1 MAQSTSTYDF
11 HLGLGTSQPDERGL
25 WLNTTIGA
33 SLIPKDR
40 QGWTGAFQVERLQE
54 FGGKDDNG
62 DLNDIIS
69 LISLM
74 GGYQWR
80 LGLNGG
86 RTLAMVRL
94 QSGFGFSVIRDN
106 YKDTFDGRRISEPE
120 ESMAIPL
127 QMTWIFPWIKGWHW
141 GFIINANFN
150 DNVNTVGTM
159 MTVSYMVDYEEEE
172 AAPEEKRRKKSR
184 RRRR

>member
-11 HLGLGTSQPDERGL
+11 HFGLGSSQPDGRGL

-33 SLIPKDR
+33 NLIPKDR
-40 QGWTGAFQVERLQE
+40 QGWTGSFQIERLQE
-54 FGGKDDNG
+54 FGGKDDGG

-80 LGLNGG
+80 LGLNGDQ
-86 RTLAMVRL
+86 TLAMVRL
-94 QSGFGFSVIRDN
+94 QTGFGFSVIRDN
-106 YKDTFDGRRISEPE
+106 YEDQFSGQRVSEPE
-120 ESMAIPL
+120 ESVAIPL
-127 QMTWIFPWIKGWHW
+127 QMAWIFPWIKGWHW

-150 DNVNTVGTM
+150 DNANTVGAMITA
-159 MTVSYMVDYEEEE
+159 SYMIDYEEEE
-172 AAPEEKRRKKSR
+172 VAPEEKRRKKRKR
-184 RRRR
+184 RRR